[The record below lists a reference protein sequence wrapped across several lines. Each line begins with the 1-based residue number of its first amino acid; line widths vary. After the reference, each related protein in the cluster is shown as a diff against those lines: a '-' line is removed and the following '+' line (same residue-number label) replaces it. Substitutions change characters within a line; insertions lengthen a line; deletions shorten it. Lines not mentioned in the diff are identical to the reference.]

1 MNIWVNGC
9 FDILHTGH
17 LDLLWYAKRYETNG
31 ASFLYTITQNR
42 VIVGI
47 DSDERV
53 KQLKGDD
60 RPINNQHDRAK
71 MLGNLVMVDSVVI
84 FHNDDELRKFIEVF
98 EVDYMVTGDDYQ
110 DKVIIGAE
118 CTKSGVVYFP
128 KNDKS
133 STNIIKKN

>member
-1 MNIWVNGC
+1 
-9 FDILHTGH
+9 
-17 LDLLWYAKRYETNG
+17 
-31 ASFLYTITQNR
+31 
-42 VIVGI
+42 VGI